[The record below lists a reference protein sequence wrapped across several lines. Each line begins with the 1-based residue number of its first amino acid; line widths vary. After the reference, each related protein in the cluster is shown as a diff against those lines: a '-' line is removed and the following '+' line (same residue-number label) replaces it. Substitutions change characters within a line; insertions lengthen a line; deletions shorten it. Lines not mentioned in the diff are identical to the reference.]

1 MTTPGLRLNG
11 QAAASERSSPAG
23 ILGVILVAA
32 LTALP
37 LTLLIQQGSQGRDR
51 VEVPIR
57 PLSVA
62 DEPREATLFWRPAP
76 MRHAA
81 FDVDAPRWRPAGQRM
96 SLLRRSDGL
105 SRELFQF
112 GEASEPGR
120 HAVLAVDRGRTA
132 HAGPLQDVSDLAN
145 ALAVAAE
152 IGAGVE
158 TVETKFGP
166 IPAVEMT
173 IATPS
178 GPKACLGF
186 ALRDDEA
193 EFRATGWV
201 CSPGPEI
208 VSRPEAICFLDR
220 LFAVSAGDPQVT
232 QIFTRAELRR
242 QPCAGAAGGQP
253 APVRAFDN
261 PAAARLRTSR
271 L

>member
-1 MTTPGLRLNG
+1 MTTPGLRLNRSAG
-11 QAAASERSSPAG
+11 AAERSSPAG
-23 ILGVILVAA
+23 VLGVILVAA

-37 LTLLIQQGSQGRDR
+37 LTLLVQQGGQGRDR

-57 PLSVA
+57 PLSVV
-62 DEPREATLFWRPAP
+62 DEPREAAPFWRPAP

-81 FDVDAPRWRPAGQRM
+81 FDVDAPRWRPAGQRL

-105 SRELFQF
+105 SRELFEF
-112 GEASEPGR
+112 GEAAQHGR

-132 HAGPLQDVSDLAN
+132 PVAPHEDVADLAATL
-145 ALAVAAE
+145 ALAVEVGAA
-152 IGAGVE
+152 GE

-166 IPAVEMT
+166 IPILDMT

-178 GPKACLGF
+178 GPRACLGF
-186 ALRDDEA
+186 VLREDQA

-208 VSRPEAICFLDR
+208 VSRPEASCFLDR
-220 LFAVSAGDPQVT
+220 LFAVSAGDPQVA

-242 QPCAGAAGGQP
+242 QPCAGAVGGP
-253 APVRAFDN
+253 AAPVRAFDN